1 MQVEIY
7 SDVVCPLCAIGKAKF
22 ESSRLAYAAEGGE
35 PIEVIWRPFQLDPT
49 APSTGSPVIDGYAKT
64 FGGMEKAREITS
76 HVTAVAATVGWE
88 FNFAIAKRANT
99 FDAHRLLAYAY
110 EVGGETMQG
119 ELKQRLLLAYFT
131 DGGNVGD
138 VEELVAI
145 ASACG
150 LDADHARAMLAS
162 AAFVR
167 ETREE
172 MDGAIERGITA
183 VPSFVFDG
191 VGVLSGAQ
199 DPEQFLRIFRRLAAR
214 KAEADAAALSAAADS
229 RAVDRSNC

>member
-7 SDVVCPLCAIGKAKF
+7 SDVVCPWCAIGKAKF
-22 ESSRLAYAAEGGE
+22 ETAREAYAAEGGE
-35 PIEVIWRPFQLDPT
+35 PIDVIWRPFQLDPT
-49 APSTGSPVIDGYAKT
+49 APSTGSPVIDVYAKK

-88 FNFAIAKRANT
+88 FNFAIAKRGNT

-110 EVGGETMQG
+110 EVGGESAQG
-119 ELKQRLLLAYFT
+119 ALNDALLRAYFT
-131 DGGNVGD
+131 EGRNVGD
-138 VEELVAI
+138 VEELVQV
-145 ASACG
+145 ASTCG
-150 LDADHARAMLAS
+150 LDADTVRSVLAS
-162 AAFVR
+162 TAFVR
-167 ETREE
+167 ETRDE

-191 VGVLSGAQ
+191 VGVLPGAQ

-214 KAEADAAALSAAADS
+214 KAEARALAAASEGAC
-229 RAVDRSNC
+229 AVDGSTC

>member
-7 SDVVCPLCAIGKAKF
+7 SDVVCPWCAIGKAKF
-22 ESSRLAYAAEGGE
+22 ESARAAYADEGGE
-35 PIEVIWRPFQLDPT
+35 PIDVIWRPFQLDPT
-49 APSTGSPVIDGYAKT
+49 APSTGLPVMDGYAKK
-64 FGGMEKAREITS
+64 FGGMERAHEITS

-110 EVGGETMQG
+110 EVGGESVQD
-119 ELKQRLLLAYFT
+119 ELKQQLLRAYFT
-131 DGGNVGD
+131 DGRNVGD
-138 VEELVAI
+138 VDELVTI
-145 ASACG
+145 ASGCR
-150 LDADHARAMLAS
+150 LDAENVRVMLAS

-191 VGVLSGAQ
+191 VGVLPGAQ

-214 KAEADAAALSAAADS
+214 KVEAAGPAGVADAC
-229 RAVDRSNC
+229 AVDTSSC